1 MTLAKQIEQM
11 FLGYYV
17 LVYGRS
23 KARRQNEAL
32 ILANEIIA
40 ICQPKADTIKKADL
54 TERLGDGTASE
65 TVE

>member
-11 FLGYYV
+11 FMDYYV
-17 LVYGRS
+17 LAYGMS

-32 ILANEIIA
+32 ILANKVIA
-40 ICQPKADTIKKADL
+40 ICQPKVDTIKKADL
-54 TERLGDGTASE
+54 TERSGDGTASE